1 MLAVWGAPPRAGSH
15 QASADAAGM
24 ASPPDARP
32 RIARRV
38 GRVAGSL
45 EGTSRMTTAA
55 GPAIPILD
63 GHNDT
68 VLSLYL
74 AERGAG
80 DRRTFFARGAA
91 GHIDLPRARAGGLGG
106 GFCAVF
112 VPPGSVSDGAVTIA
126 EVDYDVT
133 IVDGGYAVR
142 PAPPLDPEYAQRATL
157 ALVARL
163 YRLEEQ
169 SVGQVRVVRTV
180 DELTTALRDGAFAAI
195 LHFEGAE
202 AIAPDLDALEVF
214 YRAGLRSLGPVWSR
228 PNAFGHGVPF
238 RFPASPDTGHV
249 IARRNPA
256 IRYDN

>member
-1 MLAVWGAPPRAGSH
+1 
-15 QASADAAGM
+15 
-24 ASPPDARP
+24 
-32 RIARRV
+32 
-38 GRVAGSL
+38 
-45 EGTSRMTTAA
+45 MTTAA